1 MIGFEAARMYRVRE
15 KNCAP
20 RRAGSRDIFPTGWGF
35 AYPSAM
41 DDEPRYKRIGEA
53 IEYWAL
59 ALLVVCA
66 FIAALVG
73 AIRSL
78 L

>member
-1 MIGFEAARMYRVRE
+1 
-15 KNCAP
+15 
-20 RRAGSRDIFPTGWGF
+20 
-35 AYPSAM
+35 M
-41 DDEPRYKRIGEA
+41 DDEPRFKQVGEA
-53 IEYWAL
+53 IEYWVL